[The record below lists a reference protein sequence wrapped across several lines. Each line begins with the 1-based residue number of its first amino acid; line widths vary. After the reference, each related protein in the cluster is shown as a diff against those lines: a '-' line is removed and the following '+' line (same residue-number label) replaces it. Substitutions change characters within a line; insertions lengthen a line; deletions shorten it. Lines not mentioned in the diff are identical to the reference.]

1 MVVSALIAILE
12 GWINKIQQEVVKNT
26 GMRPNDEGFDD
37 RVEAK
42 IREVVQYIEE
52 LVHGFD
58 FGNVIIAYWR
68 GYRLDDEEMQS
79 TAMRCFRGEFSSK
92 TEAINA
98 LGMRVIIDDDTW
110 YDYIRIV
117 TKFVAEIGYKGL
129 VVLMDEA
136 VNLYQI
142 PTTVTR
148 EKNYNRLLGIF
159 DDTMQCKAENLGF
172 VLGGTTKFWE
182 DPNRGLF
189 PDGAWRRRTKESPF
203 ATQAGVQEY
212 LGPVIRLQP
221 LTEAEIL
228 KLLQNI
234 TQIHAL
240 NFGYSQKLSHNNLQ
254 QFVKVIVE
262 RLGADAL
269 LTPGEI
275 VRDFIRILNILH
287 QNTGHLEKLS
297 K

>member
-1 MVVSALIAILE
+1 
-12 GWINKIQQEVVKNT
+12 
-26 GMRPNDEGFDD
+26 
-37 RVEAK
+37 
-42 IREVVQYIEE
+42 
-52 LVHGFD
+52 
-58 FGNVIIAYWR
+58 
-68 GYRLDDEEMQS
+68 
-79 TAMRCFRGEFSSK
+79 
-92 TEAINA
+92 
-98 LGMRVIIDDDTW
+98 
-110 YDYIRIV
+110 
-117 TKFVAEIGYKGL
+117 
-129 VVLMDEA
+129 MDEA

-159 DDTMQCKAENLGF
+159 NDTMQCKAENLGF
-172 VLGGTTKFWE
+172 FLGGTTKFLE